1 MPPRAVKKA
10 AAKRRAKTA
19 AVSNPSPSVV
29 EDEVVPMAEASPP
42 PAENNPVADSA
53 PVLTVKKEAVVE
65 EFISSPAAVEA
76 PLPSA
81 KKYTEGD
88 SAPVLT
94 VKEEAVVEEFVA
106 PPAAVE
112 EGKAPKLGAQ
122 DEADAT
128 NAPEEAV
135 MEEIEEV
142 EAAEGTVEKV
152 EVEVPVE
159 KVVEEAILGNV
170 QDFPGNQADA
180 EEPLKVPG
188 VSAEAKEPDDGDNQ
202 MDVEEVEVEA
212 VESEVEGADEE
223 GDVGA
228 GEDEDADGL
237 NDADNSESYD
247 DGEDNE
253 EVEEEDPSLYMQA
266 DNEEIEEEEEEDP
279 SLYMQATMTE
289 RKKQKE
295 FEIFI
300 GGLNKEA
307 VEEDLIQVFGVFG
320 EIQSVRIVRNPSTQ
334 KSKGFAFIRY
344 ASVEHAKKALAEL
357 KDGTEVRGKQV
368 GISASQ
374 YNDTLY
380 LGNICKT
387 WTKDQVLET
396 LKGYGIEQVEHILL
410 PDDPNN
416 EGKIKGFAF
425 LEFNSHSDAMAAFQ
439 RLKKPDA
446 VFGCDRS
453 AKVAFAQT
461 PMHPAEEV
469 LLQVKTV
476 FVESIPVSWDEE
488 KIKELCKQY
497 GEVEKVQ
504 LFRKF
509 TTSKK
514 KDFGFVEFT
523 SRESA
528 VACVEGINSAQL
540 GEGEVK
546 VKANLAK
553 PLNKRRLAK
562 QRARGGFKVKKN
574 EEVTE
579 EAGQSKKKKHSKS
592 KEVLIKGKAQHK
604 LKNVEGSKSS
614 KFQGKVAKGKHG
626 PRIRPAKGKRRG
638 GRGMDSAI
646 NERPSKKSRKNRNFG
661 NLHGRPSEG
670 FGNQRYSYLGQ
681 PKVNHAVQPT
691 TYAPRYAQAATS
703 YQAYTYAEPSGSKV
717 RQSDLEPHAGFIPAA
732 KPVHYSYGY
741 EQRRAGAYDNQAR
754 SGSDFA
760 GAAPVT
766 QTSYPGYSSYAGYEA
781 GYAYPGNGAYGSSAY
796 GRSAYAPHRTYY

>member
-1 MPPRAVKKA
+1 
-10 AAKRRAKTA
+10 
-19 AVSNPSPSVV
+19 
-29 EDEVVPMAEASPP
+29 
-42 PAENNPVADSA
+42 
-53 PVLTVKKEAVVE
+53 
-65 EFISSPAAVEA
+65 
-76 PLPSA
+76 
-81 KKYTEGD
+81 
-88 SAPVLT
+88 
-94 VKEEAVVEEFVA
+94 
-106 PPAAVE
+106 
-112 EGKAPKLGAQ
+112 
-122 DEADAT
+122 
-128 NAPEEAV
+128 
-135 MEEIEEV
+135 
-142 EAAEGTVEKV
+142 
-152 EVEVPVE
+152 
-159 KVVEEAILGNV
+159 
-170 QDFPGNQADA
+170 
-180 EEPLKVPG
+180 
-188 VSAEAKEPDDGDNQ
+188 
-202 MDVEEVEVEA
+202 MDVEEGAEVVEGEA
-212 VESEVEGADEE
+212 VESEVEGVDEE
-223 GDVGA
+223 RDVGA
-228 GEDEDADGL
+228 GKDEGADGL
-237 NDADNSESYD
+237 DDADNSESYD

-266 DNEEIEEEEEEDP
+266 DNEEIEEEDP
-279 SLYMQATMTE
+279 SLYMQDTMTE

-307 VEEDLIQVFGVFG
+307 VEEDLMHVFGVFG
-320 EIQSVRIVRNPSTQ
+320 EIQSVRIVRNLSTQ

-387 WTKDQVLET
+387 WTKDHVLET

-461 PMHPAEEV
+461 PMHPAEEI

-476 FVESIPVSWDEE
+476 FIESIPVSWDEE
-488 KIKELCKQY
+488 KIKELCKQF

-514 KDFGFVEFT
+514 KDFGFIEFT

-540 GEGEVK
+540 GEDEVK

-553 PLNKRRLAK
+553 PLNKRRLAR

-574 EEVTE
+574 EEVSE

-592 KEVLIKGKAQHK
+592 KEVLVKAKTQHK

-614 KFQGKVAKGKHG
+614 KSQGMVAKGKHG
-626 PRIRPAKGKRRG
+626 PQLARPAKGKRRG
-638 GRGMDSAI
+638 RRSMDNAI
-646 NERPSKKSRKNRNFG
+646 NDRPSKKARKNRNFG
-661 NLHGRPSEG
+661 NLHGRPSKG
-670 FGNQRYSYLGQ
+670 FGNQRYSYSGL
-681 PKVNHAVQPT
+681 PEVNPVVQPT
-691 TYAPRYAQAATS
+691 TYAPRYAQSATR
-703 YQAYTYAEPSGSKV
+703 YQAYTYAGPSGSKA
-717 RQSDLEPHAGFIPAA
+717 RQSDLEPHAGCIPAA

-741 EQRRAGAYDNQAR
+741 EQRRVGAYDSQAR
-754 SGSDFA
+754 NGSDFA

-781 GYAYPGNGAYGSSAY
+781 GYAYPGRGAYGS
-796 GRSAYAPHRTYY
+796 GAYAPHGSYY

>member
-1 MPPRAVKKA
+1 MPPRAVKKVS
-10 AAKRRAKTA
+10 AKRRAKTA

-29 EDEVVPMAEASPP
+29 EDEVVPMAEASPS
-42 PAENNPVADSA
+42 PAENNPETDSD
-53 PVLTVKKEAVVE
+53 PVLTIKKEAVVE
-65 EFISSPAAVEA
+65 EFISPPAVVEA
-76 PLPSA
+76 PLPSEE
-81 KKYTEGD
+81 KNTEGD
-88 SAPVLT
+88 SAPALT

-106 PPAAVE
+106 IPAAVE
-112 EGKAPKLGAQ
+112 EGKAPKLGSQ
-122 DEADAT
+122 DEADVT
-128 NAPEEAV
+128 KAPEEAV
-135 MEEIEEV
+135 MEKIEEV
-142 EAAEGTVEKV
+142 EAAEGATVEKV
-152 EVEVPVE
+152 EIEVAVE
-159 KVVEEAILGNV
+159 KVVEEVALGNV
-170 QDFPGNQADA
+170 QDSPGNQMEA

-188 VSAEAKEPDDGDNQ
+188 VSTEAKEPDEGDNQ
-202 MDVEEVEVEA
+202 MDVEEGAAEVVEFEA
-212 VESEVEGADEE
+212 VEGEVEGADEE
-223 GDVGA
+223 GDVGS
-228 GEDEDADGL
+228 GEDEDANGL

-253 EVEEEDPSLYMQA
+253 EVEEEDPSLNMEADNEEIEEEDPSLYMQA
-266 DNEEIEEEEEEDP
+266 DNEEIEEEDP
-279 SLYMQATMTE
+279 SLYMQAAMTE
-289 RKKQKE
+289 SKKQKE
-295 FEIFI
+295 FEIFV

-344 ASVEHAKKALAEL
+344 ANVEHAKKALAEL

-387 WTKDQVLET
+387 WTKDQFTYIIIMLVLSILVYLQVLET

-476 FVESIPVSWDEE
+476 FVEGIPVSWDEE

-562 QRARGGFKVKKN
+562 QRARGGFKVQKN

-579 EAGQSKKKKHSKS
+579 EAGRSKKKKHSKS
-592 KEVLIKGKAQHK
+592 KEVLVKGKAQHK
-604 LKNVEGSKSS
+604 LKNVEASKSS

-626 PRIRPAKGKRRG
+626 PRMARPAKGKRRG

-646 NERPSKKSRKNRNFG
+646 NERPSKRARKNRNFG

-670 FGNQRYSYLGQ
+670 FGNQRYSYSGL
-681 PKVNHAVQPT
+681 PKVNHAMQPT
-691 TYAPRYAQAATS
+691 TYAPRYAQSATS

-717 RQSDLEPHAGFIPAA
+717 RQSDLQPHAGYIPAA
-732 KPVHYSYGY
+732 KPVHYGYGH

-760 GAAPVT
+760 G
-766 QTSYPGYSSYAGYEA
+766 
-781 GYAYPGNGAYGSSAY
+781 GSIWL
-796 GRSAYAPHRTYY
+796 P